1 MVYELFDLNR
11 ALPSDTVDATEN
23 CYLEEAGL
31 EEEEEEEEEE
41 DEVQTRKKVKKTTRQ
56 RWTDDE
62 VKEIKEYFKDFLK
75 SGTTPRSTFID
86 RMKQKSKVNKG
97 VIHLRENHLI
107 IKKIS
112 NMNHSKK

>member
-1 MVYELFDLNR
+1 MVYGLFDLNR
-11 ALPSDTVDATEN
+11 ALPSETVDATEN

-31 EEEEEEEEEE
+31 EEEEEEE

>member
-1 MVYELFDLNR
+1 MNR

-75 SGTTPRSTFID
+75 SGTD
-86 RMKQKSKVNKG
+86 RKSV
-97 VIHLRENHLI
+97 V
-107 IKKIS
+107 
-112 NMNHSKK
+112 